1 MKALNK
7 YQVESAQE
15 LLKNKLKEKQNKI
28 GEAAFQA
35 DLAKYKPLISA
46 YNKQAEKLISMA
58 REIKAVVE
66 KNKKLEVDL
75 DGYNSIIAKLAK
87 DTEDDDDS
95 NLIKARDA
103 STYGGRPKGDYTP
116 DFSKEEEEIDNFV
129 MSLKLGTATMQDLQP
144 LLDKISKLK

>member
-7 YQVESAQE
+7 YQVETAE
-15 LLKNKLKEKQNKI
+15 KLLKDKLEEKKKAI

-35 DLAKYKPLISA
+35 DIAKHKPLVDA
-46 YNKQAEKLISMA
+46 YNKAAKALIEKA

-95 NLIKARDA
+95 NLISARSA
-103 STYGGRPKGDYTP
+103 RSYGDNVYVPNLK
-116 DFSKEEEEIDNFV
+116 KEEAEIDSFV
-129 MSLKLGTATMQDLQP
+129 LNLKLGTATMSDLQP
-144 LLDKISKLK
+144 LLDRIAKLK